1 MIFPVFKT
9 FLYSK
14 LSMFGFPLV
23 GTTLAVTESFL
34 GNLIIAVVVAVIG
47 ATPPTV
53 AIVLMSRKQSDE
65 RKAAHLEVINNQAKM
80 KEDLD
85 GKLDRLSKAE
95 TGQAKAEGI
104 IEGAAIEREA
114 ATHAIPAPDLD
125 KVSKMEIVNQD
136 TNPVPTRAAKPA
148 K

>member
-53 AIVLMSRKQSDE
+53 AIVLMSRKQSQE
-65 RKAAHLEVINNQAKM
+65 RETAHREVIENQAKI
-80 KEDLD
+80 KEELD
-85 GKLDRLSKAE
+85 GKLDKLSKAE
-95 TGQAKAEGI
+95 IGQALAEGK
-104 IEGAAIEREA
+104 IEGAATEQAR
-114 ATHAIPAPDLD
+114 TAPHDPNV
-125 KVSKMEIVNQD
+125 VSKMEIVNED
-136 TNPVPTRAAKPA
+136 DNAIPTRPAKPS
-148 K
+148 